1 MAPVSMKV
9 NEDGKF
15 FGRVVAAFAGAVP
28 VLLFGSILWWADAR
42 TADRQAAE
50 SITRIEK
57 RVDTVEAEA
66 KEARMSAAADRQKTA
81 ELAGDVRNV
90 LRSTA
95 RIEALLDRMMM
106 VQPSPS
112 RP

>member
-1 MAPVSMKV
+1 MKV

-15 FGRVVAAFAGAVP
+15 FGRVVAAFAGAAP
-28 VLLFGSILWWADAR
+28 VFAVGAILWWSDAR
-42 TADRQAAE
+42 NADSRAADSIQRIEMRLDKVETEAREARRSAAE
-50 SITRIEK
+50 
-57 RVDTVEAEA
+57 
-66 KEARMSAAADRQKTA
+66 DRQKTA

-106 VQPSPS
+106 GNKP
-112 RP
+112 

>member
-1 MAPVSMKV
+1 MNMKV

-28 VLLFGSILWWADAR
+28 VLIVGALLWWRDASNADTR
-42 TADRQAAE
+42 AAE
-50 SITRIEK
+50 AITRIERRLD
-57 RVDTVEAEA
+57 RVESDGQEI
-66 KEARMSAAADRQKTA
+66 RRSAAEDRQKTA

-95 RIEALLDRMMM
+95 RIEALLDRWTTTPQM
-106 VQPSPS
+106 PS